1 MTHSVAAPP
10 RKPSRLGLY
19 LPWGVALLLAVGW
32 SAWWEALRIGTE
44 RRIDVAAAAF
54 RAQGGQVTWQSRH
67 IGGYPF
73 RLDVDVQGLSL
84 AGSGWA
90 LALPSLKS
98 EAYAFAPTRWI
109 LATQDGATLTPP
121 GGTPIRIA
129 APLLRA
135 SLNSWDEHPPRL
147 SFVGDDLAFTA
158 GPTFPLASAKS
169 VQVYTRAGP
178 DDQGAFL
185 IKIDGGVAAPGSS
198 LAKLAA
204 GQPVSLTV
212 DAIFSHASVLE
223 AGPWRASVLG
233 WSAQGGA
240 VTAQHI
246 DFAAGP
252 ATLEAHAGAFGVG
265 PDGALTGQAPASL
278 TVAGKPSPATLGAH
292 DDDLWLG
299 GSRLRA
305 APRAF

>member
-1 MTHSVAAPP
+1 MTHSVDAPP

-19 LPWGVALLLAVGW
+19 LPWAVALLLAVGW
-32 SAWWEALRIGTE
+32 SAWWVVLRLETE
-44 RRIDVAAAAF
+44 HRIDAAAAAF
-54 RAQGGQVTWQSRH
+54 RTGGGQVTWQARH

-73 RLDVDVQGLSL
+73 RLDVDVTGLNL

-109 LATQDGATLTPP
+109 FATEDGATLTPP

-129 APLLRA
+129 SPLMRA

-147 SFVGDDLAFTA
+147 SFVGDDLAFNA
-158 GPTFPLASAKS
+158 GPTFPLASARS

-178 DDQGAFL
+178 NDQGAFL
-185 IKIDGGVAAPGSS
+185 FKIDGGTPASGSRLS
-198 LAKLAA
+198 TLAA
-204 GQPVSLTV
+204 GQPVSLSV
-212 DAIFSHASVLE
+212 DAVFSRASALQ

-233 WSAQGGA
+233 WSAAGGA
-240 VTAQHI
+240 ITVQHV

-252 ATLEAHAGAFGVG
+252 ATLAAHAGAFGVG
-265 PDGALTGQAPASL
+265 PDGALTGQAPAGLTLTGKTSL
-278 TVAGKPSPATLGAH
+278 TALSAH
-292 DDDLWLG
+292 DGALWLG
-299 GSRLRA
+299 VARLGP